1 MKTFPVILRLDE
13 SDYNALSDE
22 ARRKGVSRSAL
33 LRTFLQN
40 GLTGYDTKHET
51 LLRRADRIEAA
62 LMDVLEVAG
71 VASGLLITMDV
82 PKLVDNEKIKAR
94 LMYGFRNSQGVMQS
108 QQTLKKQKQ
117 EK

>member
-40 GLTGYDTKHET
+40 GLTRYDVKQEE

-62 LMDVLEVAG
+62 LMDVLELSG

-82 PKLVDNEKIKAR
+82 PQLVGNEKINAR
-94 LMYGFRNSQGVMQS
+94 LLVGFRNSQGVMRN
-108 QQTLKKQKQ
+108 QQALKKQKQ

>member
-62 LMDVLEVAG
+62 LMDVLELSG
-71 VASGLLITMDV
+71 VASALLIKSDV
-82 PKLVDNEKIKAR
+82 PQLVGNEKLRSKLID
-94 LMYGFRNSQGVMQS
+94 GFESSQVVLRS
-108 QQTLKKQKQ
+108 QQALKKQKQ